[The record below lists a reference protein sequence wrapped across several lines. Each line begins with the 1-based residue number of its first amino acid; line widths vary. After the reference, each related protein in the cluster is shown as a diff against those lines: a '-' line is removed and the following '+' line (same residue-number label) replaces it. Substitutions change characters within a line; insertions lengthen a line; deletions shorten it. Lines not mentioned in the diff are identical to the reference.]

1 MQRALGSNPLC
12 VVAPGKE
19 GDSFTLDM
27 ATSAVAY
34 GRVRSNLLIMLSV
47 IYQYLLSGR
56 VHEQEKV
63 SNS

>member
-34 GRVRSNLLIMLSV
+34 GRVRLNLLIMLSV
-47 IYQYLLSGR
+47 IYQYLLTG
-56 VHEQEKV
+56 
-63 SNS
+63 